1 MSGKDK
7 ELEPVGLRN
16 KKNDVFQMFIQRKRG
31 RARMMK
37 RSEQI
42 HYLNEALLEEMPQYR
57 REAGRLPQDAESQR
71 YFLRWLMTVR
81 EPRALSPRFLQEQ
94 DKLLQAEREEKGIVH
109 VADLPAVPGDERIV
123 LWQGDITRLDADAIV
138 NAANAQLLGCFRP
151 GHNCIDNVIHSAA
164 GLQLREECASIMRAQ
179 GHEEPTGQ
187 AKITKGYNLPAKHVL
202 HTVGPIIEGPLTE
215 KDRELLASCYRSCL
229 KLAEEN
235 RLKSVAF
242 CCISTGVFRFPKEE
256 AARIAVS
263 TVRGYLEKGTIEK
276 VIFCVHGEENLRI
289 YQNLLL

>member
-1 MSGKDK
+1 MGF
-7 ELEPVGLRN
+7 RN

-31 RARMMK
+31 RENVMK

-71 YFLRWLMTVR
+71 YFLRCLMNIR
-81 EPRALSPRFLQEQ
+81 EPRALSPRFLQAQ
-94 DKLLQAEREEKGIVH
+94 DELLQAEREEKGIVH
-109 VADLPAVPGDERIV
+109 VADLPAVPGNERIV

-164 GLQLREECASIMRAQ
+164 GLQLREECAAIMRAQ